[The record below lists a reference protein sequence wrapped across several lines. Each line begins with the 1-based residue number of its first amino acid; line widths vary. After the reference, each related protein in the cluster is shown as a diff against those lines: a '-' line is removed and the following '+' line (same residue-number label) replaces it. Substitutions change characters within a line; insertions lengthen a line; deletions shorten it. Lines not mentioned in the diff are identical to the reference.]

1 MSWQKFK
8 RFPGLWTLSG
18 SLFIDT
24 CASSISCFFSVW
36 TLADFLVESKK
47 RKHSANQRNALLTIL
62 IIQYWQQT
70 STLKQHYST
79 VILKKKASKRFDR
92 IAHMDPSLSES
103 FCRTLPT
110 NELPAVYN
118 TSTLSLLVNKACR
131 SKTLEGVCVCAC
143 TWVCV
148 NLHICPWIKSKLLF
162 LSPYRSASLTL
173 LAISF
178 NFFPFHSL
186 SSCHSHLLFLFFPP
200 CGN

>member
-1 MSWQKFK
+1 MLFFCVNTCWLPGWKQEKKTFK
-8 RFPGLWTLSG
+8 TRQRSSEPEECPAHNTDNPVLTTDIHTKATL
-18 SLFIDT
+18 
-24 CASSISCFFSVW
+24 
-36 TLADFLVESKK
+36 
-47 RKHSANQRNALLTIL
+47 
-62 IIQYWQQT
+62 QY
-70 STLKQHYST
+70 SN
-79 VILKKKASKRFDR
+79 LKKKASKRFDR
-92 IAHMDPSLSES
+92 ISHMDPSLSES